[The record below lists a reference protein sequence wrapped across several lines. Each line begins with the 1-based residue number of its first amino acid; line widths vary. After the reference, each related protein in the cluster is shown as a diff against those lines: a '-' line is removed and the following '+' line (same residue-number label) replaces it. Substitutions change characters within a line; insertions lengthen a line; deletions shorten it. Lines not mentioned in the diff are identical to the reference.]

1 MQPIPGWAPFG
12 ATHTPGAPAT
22 PQTKALQRECTYRQE
37 GPCKKGPCRLQQRV
51 QLNKRSLFS
60 RSIRFARALSSPV
73 RSKPLRSPASTIE
86 QRIPTHSQ
94 RPASPRP
101 TQAHRTTQKENAAE
115 ERLDG
120 VDTREEGH
128 VLAAANGLVYTRAKE
143 SDKKMI
149 DGGPQQPRENDW
161 TFERFA

>member
-12 ATHTPGAPAT
+12 ATHTQGHQPPHKQKHCRESAHTDKRVHAKRVHAGCSNGSSVTSDRFFRAAFASPA
-22 PQTKALQRECTYRQE
+22 RSH
-37 GPCKKGPCRLQQRV
+37 RL
-51 QLNKRSLFS
+51 
-60 RSIRFARALSSPV
+60 
-73 RSKPLRSPASTIE
+73 RSKPLRSPASTTE

-101 TQAHRTTQKENAAE
+101 TQAHRTTKKENAAE

-120 VDTREEGH
+120 VDKREEGH

-161 TFERFA
+161 TIERFA